1 MKKTLTKLQ
10 ERIVARVIADP
21 MNTLYLSKGYV
32 NSAKSLI
39 DKGLLDK
46 HCYASMVQSQYL
58 TPDIKSVFFSEND
71 EVFAIQDIYD
81 NCWLI
86 FEDREL
92 VAKPRSEEKAARIVK
107 ALKALRKLAEPMSR
121 MDTPTDGVMDEAKA
135 EDIMADLDDE
145 RLCSDASAFYQLIRE
160 ARQIAA

>member
-1 MKKTLTKLQ
+1 MSKTLTKLQ

-39 DKGLLDK
+39 NKGLLSK

-58 TPDIKSVFFSEND
+58 TPEIKSVFFGEND
-71 EVFAIQDIYD
+71 VVFAIQDIYD
-81 NCWLI
+81 NCWLV

-92 VAKPRSEEKAARIVK
+92 MAKPRSEEKANRIVE
-107 ALKALRKLAEPMSR
+107 ALKALRKLEVLRGPQDHRQAEKV
-121 MDTPTDGVMDEAKA
+121 G
-135 EDIMADLDDE
+135 L
-145 RLCSDASAFYQLIRE
+145 
-160 ARQIAA
+160 AA